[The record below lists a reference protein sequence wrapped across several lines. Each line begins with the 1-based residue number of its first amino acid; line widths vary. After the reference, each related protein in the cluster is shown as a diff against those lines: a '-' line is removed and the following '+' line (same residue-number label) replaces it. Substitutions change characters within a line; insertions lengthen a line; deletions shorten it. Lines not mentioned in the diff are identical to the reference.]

1 MAESSDRQ
9 PNRLETLRD
18 DIMRE
23 VGKDSVPSETLCAV
37 RDILID
43 FMSRNEVLRV
53 HEFGPNGRRWAV
65 DWDFPEQ
72 VEDVEI
78 IVQRKPLPEVKGS

>member
-1 MAESSDRQ
+1 MGGVDRPQ
-9 PNRLETLRD
+9 NKLEALRD

-23 VGKDSVPSETLCAV
+23 VGKDAVPSETLCAV

-43 FMSRNEVLRV
+43 FMSKNEVMHV
-53 HEFGPNGRRWAV
+53 HEFKPCGRRWAV

-72 VEDVEI
+72 VESVEI
-78 IVQRKPLPEVKGS
+78 IVPRKPMPGAKGG